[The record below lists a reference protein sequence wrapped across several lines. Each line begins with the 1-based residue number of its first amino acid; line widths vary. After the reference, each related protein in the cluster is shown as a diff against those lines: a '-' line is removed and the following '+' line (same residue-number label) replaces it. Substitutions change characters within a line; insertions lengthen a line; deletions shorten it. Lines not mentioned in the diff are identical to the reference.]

1 MRIQF
6 IRSMFLV
13 ITATIWGLA
22 FVAQSVGNNYVGPL
36 TFTASRSILA
46 FITLFFLAGLFDRF
60 EPSKGGHQKVSFMS
74 RWKEKKLWFAGIAC
88 GFFLVSG
95 TLFQQFGLLWTTVG
109 KASFISSLYITFV
122 PIGAILFGKKPTVLA
137 ICAVPFALVGLFFL
151 CVTETSFTIQF
162 GDAIMLC
169 GAFCFAGHILTIDRV
184 SYGLDA
190 IRMSCIQFLFC
201 SIVAS
206 TGALIFETVR
216 LENIIAGAAP
226 ILYAGILSSAVA
238 YTLQIIGQRDLNPTV
253 ASLIMSLESVVGV
266 LAGWVLL
273 NQALTLR
280 EIGGCVL
287 MGFAIVLA
295 QLPDEILKKFHK
307 EPEHEPVR
315 HGELTKIHH

>member
-1 MRIQF
+1 MFFMRIQF
-6 IRSMFLV
+6 VRSMLLV
-13 ITATIWGLA
+13 ITASIWGLA

-46 FITLFFLAGLFDRF
+46 FITLFLLAGLFDHF
-60 EPSKGGHQKVSFMS
+60 EPSKNGVAEKSAFLK
-74 RWKEKKLWFAGIAC
+74 RWKDKKLWLSGCAC
-88 GFFLVSG
+88 GFFLLSG
-95 TLFQQFGLLWTTVG
+95 TLFQQFGLLWTSVG

-122 PIGAILFGKKPTVLA
+122 PIGAILFGRMPTRFAL
-137 ICAVPFALVGLFFL
+137 CAVPLALAGLFFL
-151 CVTETSFTIQF
+151 CVNETHFSIQF

-169 GAFCFAGHILTIDRV
+169 GAVCFAGHILTIDRV

-201 SIVAS
+201 SVVAS
-206 TGALIFETVR
+206 TGAFIFEVVR
-216 LENIIAGAAP
+216 FENIVAGAIP

-266 LAGWVLL
+266 LAGWILL
-273 NQALTLR
+273 NQTLTLR

-295 QLPDEILKKFHK
+295 QLPD
-307 EPEHEPVR
+307 
-315 HGELTKIHH
+315 KIFKRKSEN